1 MMNDSKVPVP
11 LPFHE
16 LKAAASAVAE
26 AMSTFTQPPA
36 ATGGGSRQRG
46 LPEELRKRFID
57 VRSTLYQR
65 GIYDPLLVR
74 FDTASATQASTQDIA
89 QQLATIAAGL

>member
-1 MMNDSKVPVP
+1 MNDSKGPVAI
-11 LPFHE
+11 PFHE

-26 AMSTFTQPPA
+26 AMSSFAQAPA
-36 ATGGGSRQRG
+36 TTGGGSRQRG

-65 GIYDPLLVR
+65 GIYDPVLVR

-89 QQLATIAAGL
+89 AQLVTIAEAL

>member
-1 MMNDSKVPVP
+1 MTNDSKVPVP
-11 LPFHE
+11 IPFHE

-26 AMSTFTQPPA
+26 AMSTFTQAPA
-36 ATGGGSRQRG
+36 ANGGGSRQRG

-65 GIYDPLLVR
+65 GIYDPVLVR
-74 FDTASATQASTQDIA
+74 FDTASATQASTADIA
-89 QQLATIAAGL
+89 TQLATIAEGL